1 MQWIIERY
9 KIKPDNAQEHERLTV
24 NVFEELRAKSPEGVR
39 CLVLK
44 LEDGSYVHSPRS
56 TVSTRS
62 KAGSRSC
69 VLNRRR
75 RAMRPLAAIIRGSR
89 LTQQHENSGS
99 APSGRQTGRVGR
111 WARETHR
118 MRTELQGVRII

>member
-1 MQWIIERY
+1 MDHRTVQDQ
-9 KIKPDNAQEHERLTV
+9 PDNAQEHERLTV

-69 VLNRRR
+69 VLNRPR
-75 RAMRPLAAIIRGSR
+75 RAMRPLPAIIRGSR

-99 APSGRQTGRVGR
+99 GAQWTADRSEWGDGLRRKPTGC
-111 WARETHR
+111 
-118 MRTELQGVRII
+118 ELNYKA